1 MNNMNISIRSKLSI
15 LYTAVLFALLTA
27 FCIILYSAVAFSLKT
42 KSRNELLRYAH
53 KLSETYDNDTQTF
66 TDLPE
71 GDFSVNPSFWFR
83 IIKPDGNLYRPAPVF
98 QIMKNSVKIEQIRNN
113 SKKDPRFYD
122 FKEEGQWF
130 SSVIYPITEG
140 YVFSGWVE
148 VVISVSDEKI
158 ILARIRMLMGVLG
171 MSVVILL
178 FFSGRF
184 LARKTL
190 DPVQQVRRQVDAIYE
205 KNLSTRIISSNP
217 DDEIGQL
224 AETFNNLL
232 QRLEKAFDSQQQ
244 FIADASHEL
253 KTPLTILRTQWEKLA
268 AQQELP
274 YEYRV
279 KIQSDIE
286 ELARLSNLINNL
298 LLLATPGNKNVKD
311 EHFFISLSELVNSFY
326 EDILVLAENKQQK
339 VLVRIDDNISIT
351 GDKVRIYQLLLNLA
365 DNAIKYTPDN
375 GIIEITLSKEGSY
388 ALFTIKDNG
397 IGIHDEHLPHVF
409 ERFYRVDKSRSRQSG
424 GYGLGLAVCKTIVE
438 AHKGLITLT
447 SNTSGGT
454 TVVVKLP
461 VA

>member
-1 MNNMNISIRSKLSI
+1 MNKINISIRGKLSI

-27 FCIILYSAVAFSLKT
+27 FCVILYSAVGFSLKT
-42 KSRNELLRYAH
+42 KSRNELLRNAH
-53 KLSETYDNDTQTF
+53 KLSETFDNETQTF

-71 GDFSVNPSFWFR
+71 GDFSVNPSYWFR
-83 IIKPDGNLYRPAPVF
+83 IIKPDGILYRPAPVF
-98 QIMKNSVKIEQIRNN
+98 QIMRNSVKIEQISRS

-122 FKEEGQWF
+122 FREEGQWF

-158 ILARIRMLMGVLG
+158 ILARIGMLMGVLG
-171 MSVVILL
+171 ISVVILL

-286 ELARLSNLINNL
+286 ELSRLSNLINNL

-388 ALFTIKDNG
+388 AIFTIKDNG
-397 IGIHDEHLPHVF
+397 IGIPDEHLPFVF

-438 AHKGLITLT
+438 AHKGIITLS
-447 SNTSGGT
+447 SNISGGI
-454 TVVVKLP
+454 TVFVKLP